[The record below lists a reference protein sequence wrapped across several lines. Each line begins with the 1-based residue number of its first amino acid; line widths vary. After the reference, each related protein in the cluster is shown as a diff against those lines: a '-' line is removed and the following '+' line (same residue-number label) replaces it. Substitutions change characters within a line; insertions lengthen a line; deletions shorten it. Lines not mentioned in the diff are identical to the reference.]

1 MDLLS
6 ATQAAGN
13 EQAALLGATVM
24 NECCIPKLEGI
35 IDGARNTRHSK
46 IAQHAKECI
55 ETPTKVT
62 SPAQQPLLEDKC
74 PLPAKSGIL
83 SCVNY
88 PSILPVVLHPC
99 RLYSGS
105 DDNFLHSG
113 AIVVALG
120 TRYSFY
126 CAYLSRTF
134 LIDPTKKQLD
144 EYRTLMFAHGAAVSV
159 MRDGATA
166 CDMAGAAAEV
176 RRDCDISAS
185 RPSLKKIPS

>member
-1 MDLLS
+1 MAYL
-6 ATQAAGN
+6 Q
-13 EQAALLGATVM
+13 LGLRLWSDNCDVA
-24 NECCIPKLEGI
+24 CPPKVQSG
-35 IDGARNTRHSK
+35 GKYNF
-46 IAQHAKECI
+46 Q
-55 ETPTKVT
+55 T

-134 LIDPTKKQLD
+134 LIDPTKKQ
-144 EYRTLMFAHGAAVSV
+144 
-159 MRDGATA
+159 
-166 CDMAGAAAEV
+166 
-176 RRDCDISAS
+176 
-185 RPSLKKIPS
+185 